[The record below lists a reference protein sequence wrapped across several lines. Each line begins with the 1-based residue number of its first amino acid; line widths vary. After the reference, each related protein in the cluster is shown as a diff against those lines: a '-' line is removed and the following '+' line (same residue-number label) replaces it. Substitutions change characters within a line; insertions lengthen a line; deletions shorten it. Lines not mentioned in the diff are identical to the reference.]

1 MLKIFLI
8 YNNKMST
15 KKDKDFLKKP
25 SEESTLQNI
34 YNTKKALEKLS
45 NHRIKTYQSFK
56 TNNLN
61 LDSNK
66 NNQLTYKYINYQFDS
81 QNNSSKNSHLIKLVA
96 LPVDPLSNIKY
107 RHHKIPLSN
116 TNEKNFVPVLQTPSK
131 PLSLEEQKKWKIP
144 PCVNMS
150 NNPKGLVIPLD
161 IRLANDGRNLREY
174 KANKNFAKFADILA
188 LTEKN
193 VRKEIDE
200 RNKIAQS
207 IQIAAAMKKELELK
221 EAAKQARMERK
232 SFNKNNNASSVVYS
246 LDNSD
251 FLNNNKNREES
262 HILNNKRK
270 RSMNSE
276 EEKESIERKERNELR
291 EIRKKEIEYERRQE
305 LIKKYEKEGRD
316 INDKVLLGQNNMI
329 NNNNVI
335 DSRLYEIEGGIEN
348 PFDYNEDVQVY
359 DKPLFND
366 KNKLSNIYK
375 NFNSTGGENTK
386 KLMGKILSQ
395 KGKLFNTDLDAIN
408 SRKEGPVQFE
418 KAVEKE

>member
-1 MLKIFLI
+1 
-8 YNNKMST
+8 MST
-15 KKDKDFLKKP
+15 KKDKDFLKKR

>member
-1 MLKIFLI
+1 
-8 YNNKMST
+8 MSSQN
-15 KKDKDFLKKP
+15 KKDLLKKP

-34 YNTKKALEKLS
+34 LSTKKALEKLS

-56 TNNLN
+56 TNNLTS
-61 LDSNK
+61 DSNK
-66 NNQLTYKYINYQFDS
+66 NNQLCYKYINYQFDS
-81 QNNSSKNSHLIKLVA
+81 PKSTNSKSHLIKLVA

-116 TNEKNFVPVLQTPSK
+116 TNEKNFVPVLQSPSV

-193 VRKEIDE
+193 VRKEIED

-207 IQIAAAMKKELELK
+207 IQIAAAMKKEQELK

-232 SFNKNNNASSVVYS
+232 SFQKNSNNINNNTMSLIYS
-246 LDNSD
+246 LDTSD
-251 FLNNNKNREES
+251 ILSNKNKEDNS
-262 HILNNKRK
+262 LLNNKRK
-270 RSMNSE
+270 RSLNSE
-276 EEKESIERKERNELR
+276 EEKEIMERKERNELR
-291 EIRKKEIEYERRQE
+291 EIRKKEIEYERRAE

-316 INDKVLLGQNNMI
+316 INDKILLGQNNMI

-335 DSRLYEIEGGIEN
+335 DSRLYELEGGIEN
-348 PFDYNEDVQVY
+348 PFDYNEDCEVY
-359 DKPLFND
+359 DKPLFNG

-375 NFNSTGGENTK
+375 NFNSSGGENSK

-395 KGKLFNTDLDAIN
+395 KGKLFNSDLDAIN

-418 KAVEKE
+418 KAIEKE

>member
-1 MLKIFLI
+1 
-8 YNNKMST
+8 MST
-15 KKDKDFLKKP
+15 KTNKDFLKKP
-25 SEESTLQNI
+25 SEESTLENI

-66 NNQLTYKYINYQFDS
+66 GNQLCYKYINYQFDS
-81 QNNSSKNSHLIKLVA
+81 PNNVNNSSKNSHLIKLVA

-116 TNEKNFVPVLQTPSK
+116 TNEKNFVPVLQSPSK

-193 VRKEIDE
+193 VRKEIED

-207 IQIAAAMKKELELK
+207 IQIAAAMKKEQELK

-232 SFNKNNNASSVVYS
+232 SFNKNNNSSSIIYT

-251 FLNNNKNREES
+251 IINKNREDNY
-262 HILNNKRK
+262 ILNNKRK
-270 RSMNSE
+270 RSISSE
-276 EEKESIERKERNELR
+276 EEEEKERKERNELR
-291 EIRKKEIEYERRQE
+291 ELRKKEIEYERRQE
-305 LIKKYEKEGRD
+305 LIKKYENEGRD
-316 INDKVLLGQNNMI
+316 INDKILLGQNNMI

-335 DSRLYEIEGGIEN
+335 DSRLYELEGGIEN

-375 NFNSTGGENTK
+375 NFNSSGGENTK
-386 KLMGKILSQ
+386 NLMGKILSQ

-418 KAVEKE
+418 KAIEKE

>member
-1 MLKIFLI
+1 
-8 YNNKMST
+8 MST

-335 DSRLYEIEGGIEN
+335 DSRLYGIEGGIEN

-375 NFNSTGGENTK
+375 NFNSLGGENSK

-395 KGKLFNTDLDAIN
+395 KGKLFNSDLDAIN

>member
-1 MLKIFLI
+1 
-8 YNNKMST
+8 MST

-81 QNNSSKNSHLIKLVA
+81 QNNSLKNSHLIKLVA

-270 RSMNSE
+270 RSINSE

>member
-1 MLKIFLI
+1 MTSE
-8 YNNKMST
+8 NNKNI
-15 KKDKDFLKKP
+15 LQKP

-61 LDSNK
+61 VDSNK
-66 NNQLTYKYINYQFDS
+66 NNQLCYKYINYQFDS
-81 QNNSSKNSHLIKLVA
+81 NNNNNSNKNSHLIKLVA
-96 LPVDPLSNIKY
+96 LPVDPLSNLKY
-107 RHHKIPLSN
+107 KHHKIPLSN
-116 TNEKNFVPVLQTPSK
+116 TNEKNFVPVLHSAPA

-188 LTEKN
+188 MTEKN
-193 VRKEIDE
+193 VRKEIEE

-207 IQIAAAMKKELELK
+207 IQIAAAMKKEKELK

-232 SFNKNNNASSVVYS
+232 SYTNKNSTNNNSSMVYS
-246 LDNSD
+246 LDTSD
-251 FLNNNKNREES
+251 
-262 HILNNKRK
+262 ILNNKEEGNYLLKNK
-270 RSMNSE
+270 RERSKDKE
-276 EEKESIERKERNELR
+276 ENERKERNELR
-291 EIRKKEIEYERRQE
+291 EIRKRDIEYERRLE
-305 LIKKYEKEGRD
+305 LIKQYEKEGRD
-316 INDKVLLGQNNMI
+316 INDKILLGQNNMI

-335 DSRLYEIEGGIEN
+335 DSRLYELEGGIEN
-348 PFDYNEDVQVY
+348 PFDYNEDCQVY
-359 DKPLFND
+359 DKPLFNG

-375 NFNSTGGENTK
+375 NFNSLGGENSK

-395 KGKLFNTDLDAIN
+395 KGKLFNSDLEAIN

-418 KAVEKE
+418 KANKE

>member
-1 MLKIFLI
+1 
-8 YNNKMST
+8 MST
-15 KKDKDFLKKP
+15 KTNKDFLKKL
-25 SEESTLQNI
+25 SEESTLKNI

-66 NNQLTYKYINYQFDS
+66 GNQLCYKYINYQFDS
-81 QNNSSKNSHLIKLVA
+81 PNNVNNSSKNSHLIKLVA

-116 TNEKNFVPVLQTPSK
+116 TNEKNFVPVLQSPSK

-193 VRKEIDE
+193 VRKEIED

-207 IQIAAAMKKELELK
+207 IQIAAAMKKEQELK

-232 SFNKNNNASSVVYS
+232 SFNKNNNSSSIIYT

-251 FLNNNKNREES
+251 IINKNREDNY
-262 HILNNKRK
+262 ILNNKRK
-270 RSMNSE
+270 RSISSE
-276 EEKESIERKERNELR
+276 EEEKERKERNELR
-291 EIRKKEIEYERRQE
+291 ELRKKEIEYERRQE
-305 LIKKYEKEGRD
+305 LIKKYENEGRD
-316 INDKVLLGQNNMI
+316 INDKILLGQNNMI

-335 DSRLYEIEGGIEN
+335 DSRLYELEGGIEN

-375 NFNSTGGENTK
+375 NFNSSGGENTK

-418 KAVEKE
+418 KAIEKE

>member
-1 MLKIFLI
+1 
-8 YNNKMST
+8 MST

-335 DSRLYEIEGGIEN
+335 DSRLYELEGGIEN

-359 DKPLFND
+359 DKPLFNG

>member
-1 MLKIFLI
+1 
-8 YNNKMST
+8 
-15 KKDKDFLKKP
+15 
-25 SEESTLQNI
+25 
-34 YNTKKALEKLS
+34 
-45 NHRIKTYQSFK
+45 
-56 TNNLN
+56 
-61 LDSNK
+61 
-66 NNQLTYKYINYQFDS
+66 
-81 QNNSSKNSHLIKLVA
+81 
-96 LPVDPLSNIKY
+96 
-107 RHHKIPLSN
+107 
-116 TNEKNFVPVLQTPSK
+116 
-131 PLSLEEQKKWKIP
+131 
-144 PCVNMS
+144 
-150 NNPKGLVIPLD
+150 
-161 IRLANDGRNLREY
+161 
-174 KANKNFAKFADILA
+174 
-188 LTEKN
+188 
-193 VRKEIDE
+193 
-200 RNKIAQS
+200 
-207 IQIAAAMKKELELK
+207 MKKEQELK

-251 FLNNNKNREES
+251 FLNNNKKREES

-270 RSMNSE
+270 RSINSE

>member
-1 MLKIFLI
+1 MSSQ
-8 YNNKMST
+8 NK
-15 KKDKDFLKKP
+15 KDFLKKP

-34 YNTKKALEKLS
+34 LSTKKALEKLS

-56 TNNLN
+56 TNNLTS
-61 LDSNK
+61 DSNK
-66 NNQLTYKYINYQFDS
+66 NNQLCYKYINYQFDS
-81 QNNSSKNSHLIKLVA
+81 PKSTNSKSHLIKLVA

-116 TNEKNFVPVLQTPSK
+116 TNEKNFVPVLQSPSV

-193 VRKEIDE
+193 VRKEIED

-207 IQIAAAMKKELELK
+207 IQIAAAMKKEQELK

-232 SFNKNNNASSVVYS
+232 SFQKNSNNINNNTMSLIYS
-246 LDNSD
+246 LDTSD
-251 FLNNNKNREES
+251 ILSNKNKEDNS
-262 HILNNKRK
+262 LLNNKRK
-270 RSMNSE
+270 RSLNSE
-276 EEKESIERKERNELR
+276 EEKEIMERKERNELR
-291 EIRKKEIEYERRQE
+291 EIRKKEIEYERRAE

-316 INDKVLLGQNNMI
+316 INDKILLGQNNMI

-335 DSRLYEIEGGIEN
+335 DSRLYELEGGIEN
-348 PFDYNEDVQVY
+348 PFDYNEDCEVY
-359 DKPLFND
+359 DKPLFNE

-375 NFNSTGGENTK
+375 NFNSSGGENSK

-395 KGKLFNTDLDAIN
+395 KGKLFNSDLDAIN

-418 KAVEKE
+418 KAIEKE

>member
-1 MLKIFLI
+1 MTSE
-8 YNNKMST
+8 NNKNI
-15 KKDKDFLKKP
+15 LQKP

-61 LDSNK
+61 VDSNK
-66 NNQLTYKYINYQFDS
+66 NNQLCYKYINYQFDS
-81 QNNSSKNSHLIKLVA
+81 NNNNNSNKNSHLIKLVA
-96 LPVDPLSNIKY
+96 LPVDPLSNLKY
-107 RHHKIPLSN
+107 KHHKIPLSN
-116 TNEKNFVPVLQTPSK
+116 TNEKNFVPVLHSAPA

-188 LTEKN
+188 MTEKN
-193 VRKEIDE
+193 VRKEIEE

-207 IQIAAAMKKELELK
+207 IQIAAAMKKEKELK

-232 SFNKNNNASSVVYS
+232 SYTNKNSTNNNSSMIYS
-246 LDNSD
+246 LDTSD
-251 FLNNNKNREES
+251 
-262 HILNNKRK
+262 ILNNK
-270 RSMNSE
+270 E
-276 EEKESIERKERNELR
+276 EEGNYLLKNKRERSKDKEEKERKERNELR
-291 EIRKKEIEYERRQE
+291 EIRKRDIEYERRLE
-305 LIKKYEKEGRD
+305 LIKQYEKEGRD
-316 INDKVLLGQNNMI
+316 INDKILLGQNNMI

-335 DSRLYEIEGGIEN
+335 DSRLYELEGGIEN
-348 PFDYNEDVQVY
+348 PFDYNEDCQVY
-359 DKPLFND
+359 DKPLFNG

-375 NFNSTGGENTK
+375 NFNSLGGENSK

-395 KGKLFNTDLDAIN
+395 KGKLFNSDLEAIN

-418 KAVEKE
+418 KANKE

>member
-1 MLKIFLI
+1 
-8 YNNKMST
+8 MST

-270 RSMNSE
+270 RSINSE

-418 KAVEKE
+418 KAKDKE

>member
-1 MLKIFLI
+1 
-8 YNNKMST
+8 MSSQN
-15 KKDKDFLKKP
+15 KKDLLKKP

-34 YNTKKALEKLS
+34 LSTKKALEKLS

-56 TNNLN
+56 TNNLTS
-61 LDSNK
+61 DSNK
-66 NNQLTYKYINYQFDS
+66 NNQLCYKYINYQFDS
-81 QNNSSKNSHLIKLVA
+81 PKSTNSKSHLIKLVA

-116 TNEKNFVPVLQTPSK
+116 TNEKNFVPVLQSPSV

-193 VRKEIDE
+193 VRKEIED

-207 IQIAAAMKKELELK
+207 IQIAAAMKKEQELK

-232 SFNKNNNASSVVYS
+232 SFQKNSNNINNNTMSLIYS
-246 LDNSD
+246 LDTSD
-251 FLNNNKNREES
+251 ILSNKNKEDKS
-262 HILNNKRK
+262 LLNNKRK
-270 RSMNSE
+270 RSLNSE
-276 EEKESIERKERNELR
+276 EEKEIMERKERNELR
-291 EIRKKEIEYERRQE
+291 EIRKKEIEYERRAE

-316 INDKVLLGQNNMI
+316 INDKILLGQNNMI

-335 DSRLYEIEGGIEN
+335 DSRLYELEGGIEN
-348 PFDYNEDVQVY
+348 PFDYNEDCEVY
-359 DKPLFND
+359 DKPLFNG

-375 NFNSTGGENTK
+375 NFNSSGGENSK

-395 KGKLFNTDLDAIN
+395 KGKLFNSDLDAIN

-418 KAVEKE
+418 KAIEKE

>member
-1 MLKIFLI
+1 
-8 YNNKMST
+8 MST
-15 KKDKDFLKKP
+15 KTNKDFLKKP
-25 SEESTLQNI
+25 SEESTLENI

-66 NNQLTYKYINYQFDS
+66 GNQLCYKYINYQFDS
-81 QNNSSKNSHLIKLVA
+81 PNNVNNSSKNSHLIKLVA

-116 TNEKNFVPVLQTPSK
+116 TNEKNFVPVLQSPSK

-193 VRKEIDE
+193 VRKEIED

-207 IQIAAAMKKELELK
+207 IQIAAAMKKEQELK

-232 SFNKNNNASSVVYS
+232 SFNKNNNSSSIIYT

-251 FLNNNKNREES
+251 IINKNREDNY
-262 HILNNKRK
+262 ILNNKRK
-270 RSMNSE
+270 RSISSE
-276 EEKESIERKERNELR
+276 EEEEEEKERKERNELR
-291 EIRKKEIEYERRQE
+291 ELRKKEIEYERRQE

-316 INDKVLLGQNNMI
+316 INDKILLGQNNMI

-335 DSRLYEIEGGIEN
+335 DSRLYELEGGIEN

-375 NFNSTGGENTK
+375 NFNSSGGENTK

-418 KAVEKE
+418 KAIEKE

>member
-1 MLKIFLI
+1 
-8 YNNKMST
+8 MST
-15 KKDKDFLKKP
+15 KTNKDFLKKP
-25 SEESTLQNI
+25 SEESTLENI

-66 NNQLTYKYINYQFDS
+66 GNQLCYKYINYQFDS
-81 QNNSSKNSHLIKLVA
+81 PNNVNNSSKNSHLIKLVA

-116 TNEKNFVPVLQTPSK
+116 TNEKNFVPVLQSPSK

-193 VRKEIDE
+193 VRKEIED

-207 IQIAAAMKKELELK
+207 IQIAAAMKKEQELK

-232 SFNKNNNASSVVYS
+232 SFNKNNNSSSIIYT

-251 FLNNNKNREES
+251 IINKNREDNY
-262 HILNNKRK
+262 ILNNKRK
-270 RSMNSE
+270 RSISSE
-276 EEKESIERKERNELR
+276 EEEKERKERNELR
-291 EIRKKEIEYERRQE
+291 ELRKKEIEYERRQE

-316 INDKVLLGQNNMI
+316 INDKILLGQNNII

-335 DSRLYEIEGGIEN
+335 DSRLYELEGGIEN

-375 NFNSTGGENTK
+375 NFNSSGGENTK

-418 KAVEKE
+418 KAIEKE

>member
-1 MLKIFLI
+1 MTSE
-8 YNNKMST
+8 NNKNI
-15 KKDKDFLKKP
+15 LQKP

-61 LDSNK
+61 VDSNK
-66 NNQLTYKYINYQFDS
+66 NNQLCYKYINYQFDS
-81 QNNSSKNSHLIKLVA
+81 NNNNNSNKNSHLIKLVA
-96 LPVDPLSNIKY
+96 LPVDPLSNLKY
-107 RHHKIPLSN
+107 KHHKIPLSN
-116 TNEKNFVPVLQTPSK
+116 TNEKNFVPVLHSAPA

-188 LTEKN
+188 MTEKN
-193 VRKEIDE
+193 VRKEIEE

-207 IQIAAAMKKELELK
+207 IQIAAAMKKEKELK

-232 SFNKNNNASSVVYS
+232 SYTNKNSTNNNSSMVYS
-246 LDNSD
+246 LDTSD
-251 FLNNNKNREES
+251 
-262 HILNNKRK
+262 ILNNK
-270 RSMNSE
+270 E
-276 EEKESIERKERNELR
+276 EEGNYLLKNKRERSKDQEEKERKERNELR
-291 EIRKKEIEYERRQE
+291 EIRKRDIEYERRLE
-305 LIKKYEKEGRD
+305 LIKQYEKEGRD
-316 INDKVLLGQNNMI
+316 INDKILLGQNNMI

-335 DSRLYEIEGGIEN
+335 DSRLYELEGGIEN
-348 PFDYNEDVQVY
+348 PFDYNEDCQVY
-359 DKPLFND
+359 DKPLFNG

-375 NFNSTGGENTK
+375 NFNSLGGENSK
-386 KLMGKILSQ
+386 KLMGKILNQ
-395 KGKLFNTDLDAIN
+395 KGKLFNSDLDAIN

-418 KAVEKE
+418 KANKE

>member
-1 MLKIFLI
+1 MLSKT
-8 YNNKMST
+8 NKT
-15 KKDKDFLKKP
+15 ILQKP

-61 LDSNK
+61 SDTNK
-66 NNQLTYKYINYQFDS
+66 NNQLCYKYINYKFDS
-81 QNNSSKNSHLIKLVA
+81 DNSNSNSKQNSHLIKLVA
-96 LPVDPLSNIKY
+96 LPVDPLSNLKY

-116 TNEKNFVPVLQTPSK
+116 TNEKNFVPVLQSAPV

-174 KANKNFAKFADILA
+174 KVNKNFSKFADVLA

-193 VRKEIDE
+193 VRKEIEE

-207 IQIAAAMKKELELK
+207 IQIAAAMKKEQELK

-232 SFNKNNNASSVVYS
+232 SYKKSNNNSTGVYS
-246 LDNSD
+246 LDTSDILSKKKDEENSM
-251 FLNNNKNREES
+251 
-262 HILNNKRK
+262 LNNKRK
-270 RSMNSE
+270 RSINYE
-276 EEKESIERKERNELR
+276 ELDNEIKERKERNELR
-291 EIRKKEIEYERRQE
+291 EIRKKEIEYERRAE

-316 INDKVLLGQNNMI
+316 INDKILLGQNNMV

-335 DSRLYEIEGGIEN
+335 DSRLYELEGGIEN
-348 PFDYNEDVQVY
+348 PFDYNEDCQVY
-359 DKPLFND
+359 DKPLFNG
-366 KNKLSNIYK
+366 KNKLSNIYN
-375 NFNSTGGENTK
+375 NFNSFGGENSK

-395 KGKLFNTDLDAIN
+395 KGKLFTSDLDAIN

-418 KAVEKE
+418 KAKDKE

>member
-1 MLKIFLI
+1 
-8 YNNKMST
+8 MST
-15 KKDKDFLKKP
+15 KTNKDFLKKP
-25 SEESTLQNI
+25 SEESTLENI

-66 NNQLTYKYINYQFDS
+66 GNQLCYKYINYQFDS
-81 QNNSSKNSHLIKLVA
+81 PNNVNNSSKNSHLIKLVA

-116 TNEKNFVPVLQTPSK
+116 TNEKNFVPVLQSPSK

-193 VRKEIDE
+193 VRKEIED

-207 IQIAAAMKKELELK
+207 IQIAAAMKKEQELK

-232 SFNKNNNASSVVYS
+232 SFNKNNNSSSIIYT

-251 FLNNNKNREES
+251 IINKNREDNY
-262 HILNNKRK
+262 ILNNKRK
-270 RSMNSE
+270 RSISSE
-276 EEKESIERKERNELR
+276 EEEEEKERKERNELR
-291 EIRKKEIEYERRQE
+291 ELRKKEIEYERRQE
-305 LIKKYEKEGRD
+305 LIKKYENEGRD
-316 INDKVLLGQNNMI
+316 INDKILLGQNNMI

-335 DSRLYEIEGGIEN
+335 DSRLYELEGGIEN

-375 NFNSTGGENTK
+375 NFNSSGGENTK

-418 KAVEKE
+418 KAIEKE

>member
-1 MLKIFLI
+1 
-8 YNNKMST
+8 MST

-81 QNNSSKNSHLIKLVA
+81 QNHSSKNSHLIQLVA

-270 RSMNSE
+270 RSINSE

-418 KAVEKE
+418 KAIEKE

>member
-1 MLKIFLI
+1 
-8 YNNKMST
+8 MST
-15 KKDKDFLKKP
+15 KTNKDFLKKP
-25 SEESTLQNI
+25 SEESTLENI

-66 NNQLTYKYINYQFDS
+66 GNQLCYKYINYQFDS
-81 QNNSSKNSHLIKLVA
+81 PNNVNNSSKNSHLIKLVA

-116 TNEKNFVPVLQTPSK
+116 TNEKNFVPVLQSPSK

-193 VRKEIDE
+193 VRKEIED

-207 IQIAAAMKKELELK
+207 IQIAAAMKKEQELK

-232 SFNKNNNASSVVYS
+232 SFNKNNNSSSIIYT

-251 FLNNNKNREES
+251 IINKNREDNY
-262 HILNNKRK
+262 ILNNKRK
-270 RSMNSE
+270 RSISSE
-276 EEKESIERKERNELR
+276 EEEEKERKERNELR
-291 EIRKKEIEYERRQE
+291 ELRKKEIEYERRQE

-316 INDKVLLGQNNMI
+316 INDKILLGQNNII

-335 DSRLYEIEGGIEN
+335 DSRLYELEGGIEN

-359 DKPLFND
+359 DKPLFNN

-375 NFNSTGGENTK
+375 NFNSSGGENTK

-395 KGKLFNTDLDAIN
+395 KGNLFNTDLDAIN

>member
-1 MLKIFLI
+1 
-8 YNNKMST
+8 MSS
-15 KKDKDFLKKP
+15 KNSKDFLKKP
-25 SEESTLQNI
+25 SEEATLQNI

-56 TNNLN
+56 TNSLTSE
-61 LDSNK
+61 SNK
-66 NNQLTYKYINYQFDS
+66 NNNLCYKYINYQFDS
-81 QNNSSKNSHLIKLVA
+81 NNNNPNSKPNSHLIKLVA
-96 LPVDPLSNIKY
+96 LPVDPLSNLKY

-116 TNEKNFVPVLQTPSK
+116 TNEKNFVPVLQSPPT

-193 VRKEIDE
+193 VRKEIED

-207 IQIAAAMKKELELK
+207 IQIAAAMKKEQELK
-221 EAAKQARMERK
+221 EAAKQARMERNSLNNYTNSNK
-232 SFNKNNNASSVVYS
+232 SYNNNSNMIYS
-246 LDNSD
+246 LDTSD
-251 FLNNNKNREES
+251 ILSNKKEEKNFLQ
-262 HILNNKRK
+262 NKRE
-270 RSMNSE
+270 RSINE
-276 EEKESIERKERNELR
+276 EEIKEIKERNELR
-291 EIRKKEIEYERRQE
+291 EIRKKEIEYERRIE
-305 LIKKYEKEGRD
+305 IMKKYEKEGRD
-316 INDKVLLGQNNMI
+316 VNDKVLLGQNNII

-335 DSRLYEIEGGIEN
+335 DSRLYEVEGGIEN
-348 PFDYNEDVQVY
+348 PFDYEEDCEVY
-359 DKPLFND
+359 DKPLFNG
-366 KNKLSNIYK
+366 KNKISNIYK
-375 NFNSTGGENTK
+375 NFNSSGGENSK

-395 KGKLFNTDLDAIN
+395 KGKLFTNDIDVLN

-418 KAVEKE
+418 KSKEKE

>member
-1 MLKIFLI
+1 MTSE
-8 YNNKMST
+8 NNKNI
-15 KKDKDFLKKP
+15 LQKP

-34 YNTKKALEKLS
+34 YNIKKALEKLS

-61 LDSNK
+61 VDSNK
-66 NNQLTYKYINYQFDS
+66 NNQLCYKYINYQFDS
-81 QNNSSKNSHLIKLVA
+81 NNNNNSNKNSHLIKLVA
-96 LPVDPLSNIKY
+96 LPVDPLSNLKY
-107 RHHKIPLSN
+107 KHHKIPLSN
-116 TNEKNFVPVLQTPSK
+116 TNEKNFVPVLHSAPA

-188 LTEKN
+188 MTEKN
-193 VRKEIDE
+193 VRKEIEE

-207 IQIAAAMKKELELK
+207 IQIAAAMKKEKELK

-232 SFNKNNNASSVVYS
+232 SYTNKNSTNNNSSMVYS
-246 LDNSD
+246 LDTSD
-251 FLNNNKNREES
+251 
-262 HILNNKRK
+262 ILNNK
-270 RSMNSE
+270 E
-276 EEKESIERKERNELR
+276 EEGNYLLKNKRERSKDKEEKERKERNELR
-291 EIRKKEIEYERRQE
+291 EIRKRDIEYERRLE
-305 LIKKYEKEGRD
+305 LIKQYEKEGRD
-316 INDKVLLGQNNMI
+316 INDKILLGQNNMI

-335 DSRLYEIEGGIEN
+335 DSRLYELEGGIEN
-348 PFDYNEDVQVY
+348 PFDYNEDCQVY
-359 DKPLFND
+359 DKPLFNG

-375 NFNSTGGENTK
+375 NFNSLGGENSK

-395 KGKLFNTDLDAIN
+395 KGKLFNSDLEAIN

-418 KAVEKE
+418 KANKE

>member
-1 MLKIFLI
+1 
-8 YNNKMST
+8 MST
-15 KKDKDFLKKP
+15 KTNKDFLKKP
-25 SEESTLQNI
+25 SEESTLENI

-66 NNQLTYKYINYQFDS
+66 GNQLCYKYINYQFDS
-81 QNNSSKNSHLIKLVA
+81 PNNVNNSSKNSHLIKLVA

-116 TNEKNFVPVLQTPSK
+116 TNEKNFVPVLQSPSK

-193 VRKEIDE
+193 VRKEIED

-207 IQIAAAMKKELELK
+207 IQIAAAMKKEQELK

-232 SFNKNNNASSVVYS
+232 SFNKNNNSSSIIYT

-251 FLNNNKNREES
+251 IINKNREDNY
-262 HILNNKRK
+262 ILNNKRK
-270 RSMNSE
+270 RSISSE
-276 EEKESIERKERNELR
+276 EEEKERKERNELR
-291 EIRKKEIEYERRQE
+291 ELRKKEIEYERRQE

-316 INDKVLLGQNNMI
+316 INDKILLGQNNMI

-335 DSRLYEIEGGIEN
+335 DSRLYELEGGIEN

-375 NFNSTGGENTK
+375 NFNSSGGENTK

-418 KAVEKE
+418 KAIEKE